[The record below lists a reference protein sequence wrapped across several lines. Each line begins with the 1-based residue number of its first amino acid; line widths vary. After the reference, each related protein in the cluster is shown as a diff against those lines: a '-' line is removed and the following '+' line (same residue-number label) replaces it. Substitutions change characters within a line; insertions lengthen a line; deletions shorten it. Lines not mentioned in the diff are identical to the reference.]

1 MAEAISL
8 ALEKKKVRKNSV
20 QNRLQDSEGI
30 NNDKKNFN
38 DSFVPQPQNNKLLM
52 LSKADIKL

>member
-8 ALEKKKVRKNSV
+8 ALEKKKVRKIV
-20 QNRLQDSEGI
+20 FQNRLQDSEGI